1 MAGFHLHSGY
11 KTKRIFQILELW
23 KIRKIIYKKKFEKN
37 MKNLSKNV
45 VNAKLSDNINMP
57 SIWILMNASLTKV
70 DIFAIICMLA
80 SGHI

>member
-11 KTKRIFQILELW
+11 KTIRNVYIPNSRIMKNTENNLQKKIEKR
-23 KIRKIIYKKKFEKN
+23 

-57 SIWILMNASLTKV
+57 SI
-70 DIFAIICMLA
+70 
-80 SGHI
+80 